1 MTYALAILWFVV
13 GYVTAIRQCVKRIE
27 REKSVRDS
35 YKWQLG
41 KRATTPEAYRETAQ
55 SYFKL
60 PYDQRGDAN
69 GN

>member
-1 MTYALAILWFVV
+1 MNYALVIVWFAV
-13 GYVTAIRQCVKRIE
+13 GYTVATRRYLKKIE
-27 REKSVRDS
+27 REQAIRAR

-41 KRATTPEAYRETAQ
+41 KRATTPKAYRETAQ

>member
-1 MTYALAILWFVV
+1 MNYALVIIWFVA
-13 GYVTAIRQCVKRIE
+13 GYTVATKHYLKKIE
-27 REKSVRDS
+27 REQAIRDR

-41 KRATTPEAYRETAQ
+41 KRATTPEAYREIAQ